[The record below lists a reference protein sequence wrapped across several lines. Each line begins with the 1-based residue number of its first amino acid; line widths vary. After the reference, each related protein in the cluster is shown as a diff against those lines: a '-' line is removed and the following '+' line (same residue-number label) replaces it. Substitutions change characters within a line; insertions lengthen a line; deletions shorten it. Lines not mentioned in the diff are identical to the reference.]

1 MKIIKNITDILEEND
16 VKIVNK
22 YEKEDKH
29 FFISDEM
36 ILVYGDEDKSINVS
50 FNVSIKPE
58 FSANFMI
65 YLKNELDKELYEIIF
80 ISDSF
85 FCKGEKMYTG
95 NKAYKKYNEYNKD
108 VIINS
113 MILEKREDFF
123 MKSDYGFNC

>member
-16 VKIVNK
+16 VKVVNK

-36 ILVYGDEDKSINVS
+36 ILVYKNEDKSVNVS

-58 FSANFMI
+58 VSANFMI

-85 FCKGEKMYTG
+85 FCKGKNMYTG
-95 NKAYKKYNEYNKD
+95 NKAYKKYNEYNKT